1 MCGYRETGKAV
12 WETRRPF
19 SLRRHYPAGA
29 VSASR
34 AAALLIF
41 STRRACAGAI
51 FSFIK
56 ARISGGAVS
65 GEPALNGGGGV
76 YLSPRWIPSAGL
88 RLGWDETR
96 GRAQSVPAV
105 TSPPP
110 TP

>member
-56 ARISGGAVS
+56 ARLSGGAVS
-65 GEPALNGGGGV
+65 GEPALNGG
-76 YLSPRWIPSAGL
+76 AGL
-88 RLGWDETR
+88 FSGRGWGLCAVLGLAWSEDSGTPETITEV
-96 GRAQSVPAV
+96 A
-105 TSPPP
+105 PPP
-110 TP
+110 GAR